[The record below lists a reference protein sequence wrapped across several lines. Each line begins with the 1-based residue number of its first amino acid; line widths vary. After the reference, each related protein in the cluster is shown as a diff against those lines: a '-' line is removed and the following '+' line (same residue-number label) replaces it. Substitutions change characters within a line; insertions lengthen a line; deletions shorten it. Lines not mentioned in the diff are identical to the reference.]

1 MDYEAIKHLIST
13 YKNKVNLKLCSS
25 DYAKGYCYGVASES
39 SQINED
45 EYNKLSKI
53 IDDVFDGR

>member
-1 MDYEAIKHLIST
+1 MNEMEIKELILR

-39 SQINED
+39 ANISATEYD
-45 EYNKLSKI
+45 ELSKI
-53 IDDVFDGR
+53 IDDIFDGK